1 MAETKNNAKA
11 KSPIKKVDIIADRT
25 NQLINSIRDMEK
37 IRKFI
42 STLKEEQSK
51 LNVALAIEEQKTHI
65 KTLIEEY

>member
-11 KSPIKKVDIIADRT
+11 KSPIKKVDIIADKT

-51 LNVALAIEEQKTHI
+51 LNVAMSIEEQKTHI

>member
-11 KSPIKKVDIIADRT
+11 KSPIKKVDIIADQT
-25 NQLINSIRDMEK
+25 NKLINSIRDMEK

-51 LNVALAIEEQKTHI
+51 LNVAMSIEEQKTYL
-65 KTLIEEY
+65 KKLIEEY

>member
-11 KSPIKKVDIIADRT
+11 KSPIKKVDIIADKT

-51 LNVALAIEEQKTHI
+51 LNVAMSIEEQKTYL
-65 KTLIEEY
+65 KKLIEEY